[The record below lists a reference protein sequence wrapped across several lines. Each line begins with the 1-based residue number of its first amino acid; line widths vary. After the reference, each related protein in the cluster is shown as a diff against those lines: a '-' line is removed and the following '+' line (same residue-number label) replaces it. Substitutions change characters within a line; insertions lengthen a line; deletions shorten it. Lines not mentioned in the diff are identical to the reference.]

1 MVPTHGVL
9 TRPDGPVADIQKVLM
24 DADAKFGHNTTNSV
38 KLYGDGV
45 LFSKKTVG
53 LDIVLPAKQQY
64 EKYLD
69 TAYISILK
77 NLDQCSKQVS
87 GAVGLACSFSL
98 LLLMF
103 AVFAF
108 FY

>member
-1 MVPTHGVL
+1 
-9 TRPDGPVADIQKVLM
+9 M